1 MKHIGNDR
9 ATTSSGSSAADG
21 NSVPRG
27 GRPVSLV
34 LLTAAPV
41 VLLLALPLFARRETV
56 MQFFFGIVALLV
68 LAYAL
73 VVGAVADLR
82 DAVLGHIRSRQKIMR
97 ESFGRIGELGK
108 PAGAESSTVSKNT

>member
-1 MKHIGNDR
+1 
-9 ATTSSGSSAADG
+9 
-21 NSVPRG
+21 
-27 GRPVSLV
+27 
-34 LLTAAPV
+34 
-41 VLLLALPLFARRETV
+41 
-56 MQFFFGIVALLV
+56 
-68 LAYAL
+68 L